1 MARRVLVV
9 DDDPGIRDALR
20 MILEYEGY
28 QVLTAADGKTALA
41 SLDAESVDAVLLDI
55 KMPGMDGLE
64 ILDRIAERD
73 AAPPVLMISGH
84 GDIATAVEATR
95 RGAVDFLE
103 KPPERERILVSLQ
116 NALSRNSLVA
126 ENERLRQ
133 KLDEESVLVGKS
145 APMQKLRAEVAR
157 AAPTTATVLIMGESG
172 TGKELVAREIHTGS
186 RVAGSPFI
194 QVNCAAIPEELIE
207 SELFGHEK
215 GSFTGAVRRQT
226 GKFVEADGGTIFLD
240 EVGDMS
246 ARAQAKV
253 LRVLEAGEV
262 EPVGAARVR
271 QVNVRVIAATNR
283 DLTESIREALPRRP
297 HFRLNVLPVRTPRC
311 ASGLRTSRIWVEH
324 FTRLFSSRDNR
335 KPRRY
340 APGALAVLKARSW
353 PGNVREL
360 KNLRRAGPHH
370 GRQRP
375 DRSERP
381 AARGARVS
389 DRHLGKRVAARDTLG
404 VQGIRG
410 TGIPCRQAARE
421 RLEHQPHGRGHR
433 DAPLEPLQEDR
444 ASQDQP
450 RGRRLGTSCSVILR
464 SVATKDLGF

>member
-1 MARRVLVV
+1 MMARRILVV
-9 DDDPGIRDALR
+9 DDDTGIRDALR

-28 QVLTAADGKTALA
+28 QVLTAADGKTALS
-41 SLDAESVDAVLLDI
+41 SLDSERVDAVLLDI

-64 ILDRIAERD
+64 TLDRIAERE

-103 KPPERERILVSLQ
+103 KPPERERILVSLA
-116 NALSRNSLVA
+116 NALSRNTLVA

-133 KLDEESVLVGKS
+133 KLEEESVLVGKS
-145 APMQKLRAEVAR
+145 VPMQKLRAEVAR

-172 TGKELVAREIHTGS
+172 TGKELVAREIHKGS
-186 RVAGSPFI
+186 KVGGSPFI

-283 DLTESIREALPRRP
+283 DLTESIKEGRFREDLY
-297 HFRLNVLPVRTPRC
+297 FRLNVLPVRTPP
-311 ASGLRTSRIWVEH
+311 LRERTDDVPELVEH
-324 FTRLFSSRDNR
+324 FTRLFSQRDNR
-335 KPRRY
+335 RPRRY

-360 KNLRRAGPHH
+360 KNLV
-370 GRQRP
+370 
-375 DRSERP
+375 ERVLIMADSDP
-381 AARGARVS
+381 IEAKDLPPEARVS
-389 DRHLGKRVAARDTLG
+389 PTEISEKG
-404 VQGIRG
+404 
-410 TGIPCRQAARE
+410 
-421 RLEHQPHGRGHR
+421 
-433 DAPLEPLQEDR
+433 LQ
-444 ASQDQP
+444 
-450 RGRRLGTSCSVILR
+450 LGTLSAFKEYAEREFLVTKLRENGWNISRTAEVIATPR
-464 SVATKDLGF
+464 SNLYKKIEHHKISRESDA

>member
-1 MARRVLVV
+1 MAEKILVI
-9 DDDPGIRDALR
+9 DDDAGIRDALR

-28 QVLTAADGKTALA
+28 EVLTSPDGKTALGD
-41 SLDAESVDAVLLDI
+41 LDATRVDAVLLDI
-55 KMPGMDGLE
+55 KMPGMDGFE
-64 ILDRIAERD
+64 ILDRIVAREG
-73 AAPPVLMISGH
+73 APPVLMISGH

-103 KPPERERILVSLQ
+103 KPPQRERILVSIR
-116 NALSRNSLVA
+116 NALSRNSLAA

-133 KLDEESVLVGKS
+133 KLEEESVLVGKS
-145 APMQKLRAEVAR
+145 APMARLREEIAR

-172 TGKELVAREIHTGS
+172 TGKELVAREIHQAS
-186 RVAGSPFI
+186 RVSSGPFI

-271 QVNVRVIAATNR
+271 QVAVRVIAATNR
-283 DLTESIREALPRRP
+283 DLTESIREGRFREDLY
-297 HFRLNVLPVRTPRC
+297 FRLNVLPVRTPP
-311 ASGLRTSRIWVEH
+311 LRERTEDIPELVEH
-324 FTRLFSSRDNR
+324 FTRLSTQRDHR
-335 KPRRY
+335 RPRRF
-340 APGALAVLKARSW
+340 APSALGILKVRSW

-360 KNLRRAGPHH
+360 KNLV
-370 GRQRP
+370 
-375 DRSERP
+375 ERVLIMADADP
-381 AARGARVS
+381 IEAKDLPPEARVS
-389 DRHLGKRVAARDTLG
+389 PTEISERGLQLATLS
-404 VQGIRG
+404 QFKEY
-410 TGIPCRQAARE
+410 AERE
-421 RLEHQPHGRGHR
+421 FLVTKLRENGWNISRTAEVIQTPRSNLYKKIEHHKISREA
-433 DAPLEPLQEDR
+433 DN
-444 ASQDQP
+444 
-450 RGRRLGTSCSVILR
+450 
-464 SVATKDLGF
+464 K

>member
-1 MARRVLVV
+1 MMARRVLVV
-9 DDDPGIRDALR
+9 DDDTGIRDALR

-28 QVLTAADGKTALA
+28 QVLTAADGKTALS
-41 SLDAESVDAVLLDI
+41 SLDSERVDAVLLDI

-64 ILDRIAERD
+64 TLDRIAERE

-103 KPPERERILVSLQ
+103 KPPERERILVSLA
-116 NALSRNSLVA
+116 NALSRNTLVA

-133 KLDEESVLVGKS
+133 KLEEESVLVGKS
-145 APMQKLRAEVAR
+145 VPMQKLRAEVAR

-172 TGKELVAREIHTGS
+172 TGKELVAREIHKGS
-186 RVAGSPFI
+186 KVAGSPFI

-283 DLTESIREALPRRP
+283 DLTESIKEGRFREDLY
-297 HFRLNVLPVRTPRC
+297 FRLNVLPVRTPP
-311 ASGLRTSRIWVEH
+311 LRERTDDVPELVEH
-324 FTRLFSSRDNR
+324 FTRLFSQRDKR

-360 KNLRRAGPHH
+360 KNLV
-370 GRQRP
+370 
-375 DRSERP
+375 ERVLIMADSDP
-381 AARGARVS
+381 IEAKDLPPEARVS
-389 DRHLGKRVAARDTLG
+389 PTEISEKG
-404 VQGIRG
+404 
-410 TGIPCRQAARE
+410 
-421 RLEHQPHGRGHR
+421 
-433 DAPLEPLQEDR
+433 LQ
-444 ASQDQP
+444 
-450 RGRRLGTSCSVILR
+450 LGTLSAFKEYAEREFLVTKLRENGWNISRTAEVIATPR
-464 SVATKDLGF
+464 SNLYKKIEHHKISRGSDA

>member
-1 MARRVLVV
+1 MAKRVLVV

-28 QVLTAADGKTALA
+28 QVTTAADGKSALT
-41 SLDAESVDAVLLDI
+41 SLDSERVDAVLLDI

-64 ILDRIAERD
+64 ILDRIAERE

-103 KPPERERILVSLQ
+103 KPPERERILVSLR
-116 NALSRNSLVA
+116 NALSRNSLAA

-133 KLDEESVLVGKS
+133 KLDEESVLVGRS
-145 APMQKLRAEVAR
+145 QPMQKLRAEVAR

-172 TGKELVAREIHTGS
+172 TGKELVAREIHKGS
-186 RVAGSPFI
+186 KVAGSPFI

-240 EVGDMS
+240 EIGDMS

-283 DLTESIREALPRRP
+283 DLTESIREGRFREDLY
-297 HFRLNVLPVRTPRC
+297 FRLNVLPVRTPP
-311 ASGLRTSRIWVEH
+311 LRERTDDIPELVEH
-324 FTRLFSSRDNR
+324 FTRLFSHRDNR

-353 PGNVREL
+353 AGNVREL
-360 KNLRRAGPHH
+360 KNLV
-370 GRQRP
+370 
-375 DRSERP
+375 ERVLIMADSDP
-381 AARGARVS
+381 IEAKDLPPEARVS
-389 DRHLGKRVAARDTLG
+389 PTEISEKG
-404 VQGIRG
+404 
-410 TGIPCRQAARE
+410 
-421 RLEHQPHGRGHR
+421 
-433 DAPLEPLQEDR
+433 LQ
-444 ASQDQP
+444 
-450 RGRRLGTSCSVILR
+450 LGTLSAFKEYAEREFLVAKLRENGWNISRTAEVIATPR
-464 SVATKDLGF
+464 SNLYKKIEHHKISREGDA

>member
-1 MARRVLVV
+1 MAHKILVV

-28 QVLTAADGKTALA
+28 EVLMAPDGKSALA
-41 SLDAESVDAVLLDI
+41 ALESTKIDGVLLDI

-64 ILDRIAERD
+64 ILDRIVARED
-73 AAPPVLMISGH
+73 APPVLMISGH

-95 RGAVDFLE
+95 RGASDFLE
-103 KPPERERILVSLQ
+103 KPPQRERILISLK
-116 NALSRNSLVA
+116 NALSGRSLKT

-133 KLDEESVLVGKS
+133 RLEEESVLVGRS
-145 APMQKLRAEVAR
+145 APMARLREEVAR
-157 AAPTTATVLIMGESG
+157 AAPTSATVLVTGESG
-172 TGKELVAREIHTGS
+172 TGKELVAREIHQGS
-186 RVAGSPFI
+186 RVASGPFI

-271 QVNVRVIAATNR
+271 QVTVRVVAATNR
-283 DLTESIREALPRRP
+283 DLTEAIRLGRFREDLY
-297 HFRLNVLPVRTPRC
+297 FRLNVLPVRTPP
-311 ASGLRTSRIWVEH
+311 LRERTDDVAELVEH
-324 FTRLFSSRDNR
+324 FSRLFSQRDNR
-335 KPRRY
+335 RPRRFG
-340 APGALAVLKARSW
+340 ASALAVLKARSW

-360 KNLRRAGPHH
+360 RNLI
-370 GRQRP
+370 
-375 DRSERP
+375 ERVLIMADSDP
-381 AARGARVS
+381 IEAKDLPPEARVS
-389 DRHLGKRVAARDTLG
+389 PTEISERGLQLATLSEFKEYAEREFLVTKLRENG
-404 VQGIRG
+404 WNISRTAEVIHTPRSNLYKK
-410 TGIPCRQAARE
+410 IEHHKISRE
-421 RLEHQPHGRGHR
+421 R
-433 DAPLEPLQEDR
+433 DA
-444 ASQDQP
+444 S
-450 RGRRLGTSCSVILR
+450 
-464 SVATKDLGF
+464 